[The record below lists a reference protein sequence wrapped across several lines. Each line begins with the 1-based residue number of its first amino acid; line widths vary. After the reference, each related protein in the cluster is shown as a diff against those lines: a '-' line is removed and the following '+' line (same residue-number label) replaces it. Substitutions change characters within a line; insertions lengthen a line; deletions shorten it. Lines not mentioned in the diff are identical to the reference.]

1 MASRETVFCVI
12 CAAAVGEPCSFPAGQ
27 PTMVIDEDGTE
38 RRAVHADRYAKT
50 LPPDQRAAFWENAI
64 ESYFARELASLEAR
78 DAP

>member
-1 MASRETVFCVI
+1 MPSRETVFCVV

-27 PTMVIDEDGTE
+27 PMVTDEDGTE

-50 LPPDQRAAFWENAI
+50 LPPEQRAAFWENAI
-64 ESYFARELASLEAR
+64 ESYLAHELASLEAR